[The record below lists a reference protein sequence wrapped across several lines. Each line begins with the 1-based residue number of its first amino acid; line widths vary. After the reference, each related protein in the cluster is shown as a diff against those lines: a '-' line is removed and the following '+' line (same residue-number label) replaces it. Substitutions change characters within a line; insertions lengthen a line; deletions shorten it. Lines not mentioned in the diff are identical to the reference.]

1 MERSDLSITTAQRT
15 QFALITSHTLTQNI
29 WQYFRMTTHLF
40 SEPVRANHQVIDFQH
55 HAENCS
61 TDFLLQQWDFGYI
74 HAATPQISPTRKDFL
89 VLARC
94 DAGGGKNSV
103 VWLFMRSVR
112 FVVRSPRI
120 CVNT

>member
-1 MERSDLSITTAQRT
+1 MFIDYEFQILQTVRT
-15 QFALITSHTLTQNI
+15 
-29 WQYFRMTTHLF
+29 
-40 SEPVRANHQVIDFQH
+40 NHQVIDFQH

-61 TDFLLQQWDFGYI
+61 TDFLLQQWDFG
-74 HAATPQISPTRKDFL
+74 HRHVATPQISPIRKDFL

-94 DAGGGKNSV
+94 DAGGGQNAV
-103 VWLFMRSVR
+103 VGLFMRSVR